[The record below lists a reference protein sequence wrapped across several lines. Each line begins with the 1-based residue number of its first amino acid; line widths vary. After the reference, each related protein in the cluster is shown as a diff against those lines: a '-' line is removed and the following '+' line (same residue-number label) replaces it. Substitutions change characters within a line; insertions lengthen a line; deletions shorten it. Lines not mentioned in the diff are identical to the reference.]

1 MITYSA
7 RTVTFFKQ
15 LRVRKDRGKRDAIY
29 GVAALIRRSAI
40 NRLKVRPGAS
50 TPGAAPHAH
59 TLAGLRVIQFNVSG
73 NTAIIGPIK
82 FSSSRQYNEPLPS
95 IHEFAKT
102 LFTLRRIFKIVNFK
116 ARPYMSTTIKSLEG
130 RIPKEFSLQLGK
142 VL

>member
-59 TLAGLRVIQFNVSG
+59 PLAGLRVIQFNVSG

-95 IHEFAKT
+95 IHEFGKT
-102 LFTLRRIFKIVNFK
+102 VFTLGRIFKIVNFK